1 MSKKVSRIVG
11 GIMLAV
17 AVVFVAVALGHP
29 EMSFPWSNTVPTE
42 SRKRSTPSLPI
53 MPDISAITPT
63 FTGITTW
70 IWRTTSR
77 RN

>member
-29 EMSFPWSNTVPTE
+29 EMSFPWSNTEIGRASCRERV
-42 SRKRSTPSLPI
+42 
-53 MPDISAITPT
+53 
-63 FTGITTW
+63 
-70 IWRTTSR
+70 
-77 RN
+77 

>member
-29 EMSFPWSNTVPTE
+29 EMSFPWSNTVTY
-42 SRKRSTPSLPI
+42 SLYAVYLVA
-53 MPDISAITPT
+53 AIVLLIAP
-63 FTGITTW
+63 
-70 IWRTTSR
+70 
-77 RN
+77 

>member
-29 EMSFPWSNTVPTE
+29 EMSVPWSNTVTY
-42 SRKRSTPSLPI
+42 SLYAVYLVA
-53 MPDISAITPT
+53 AIVLLIAP
-63 FTGITTW
+63 FK
-70 IWRTTSR
+70 
-77 RN
+77 NK